1 MFKSKREDKLKFERE
16 VYQRATDFC
25 NSKKLTGCYATIRK
39 YAHLKMS
46 QDEKLSWEDDL
57 LINPYVLMN
66 LDGIGFKRADKVAL
80 QLDFPRDHEFRILAF
95 VGTALD
101 ETSKGSTIISL
112 GEILAYMKSQLGIEN
127 TGKII
132 DTVINKSDETYRV
145 LDSKYKST
153 QDIFEA
159 RFLTKTIWYE
169 TERDFYNLC
178 VAISKIKTTPIPK
191 EVKEDIVSKFPFK
204 LNNGQIHSINS
215 FDLFNINILTGY
227 GGTGK
232 TSVTKAI
239 LQCLDRCKYT
249 YTCLTP
255 TGISSKIFS
264 QSTNTSSHT
273 VHSFYFSGGDISTA
287 DWLILDECSMYS
299 IDHIKMIL
307 RMIDIKNPP
316 RLLLIGDVGQLSP
329 ISVGDPFYSLIKLI
343 NNGKIKGN
351 ILRLEEIMRAS
362 NETFIPHLCLQ
373 FTEGRKYDS
382 SCEKRKDLANVHFY
396 KLEQDLSKQILS
408 VVNEHNLSFKDTYVL
423 IPQRIGEIGTNAI
436 NEFLDQTLA
445 GEVIHQDKYNVF
457 RKNSELMHV
466 KNNRNLNIYNGERIT
481 LIDKIGEDFICK
493 KLDDGEEVVYD
504 YETFLSEVNKSY
516 SCTIH
521 KTQGLTAKNVIFVAS
536 SKHSYM
542 LSRNLVYTGLSRAS
556 EKLIILC
563 DDNVLSYASKKATI
577 DDRITFLGEISKLK
591 RSN

>member
-16 VYQRATDFC
+16 VYQRAIDFC

-46 QDEKLSWEDDL
+46 QDEKLSWENDL

-66 LDGIGFKRADKVAL
+66 LDGVGFKRADKVAL

-95 VGTALD
+95 VGIALD

-112 GEILAYMKSQLGIEN
+112 GEILAYMKSQLEIEN

-204 LNNGQIHSINS
+204 LNNGQIYSINS
-215 FDLFNINILTGY
+215 FNLFNINILTGY

-373 FTEGRKYDS
+373 FTEGGKYDS
-382 SCEKRKDLANVHFY
+382 SCEKRKDLANVEFIPI
-396 KLEQDLSKQILS
+396 KNNITKQILD
-408 VVNEHNLSFKDTYVL
+408 VVDKNGFNFNNTLIL
-423 IPQRIGEIGTNAI
+423 IPQNTGDMGNNIVNKCLDEVFATNNI
-436 NEFLDQTLA
+436 LY
-445 GEVIHQDKYNVF
+445 QDKYKIF
-457 RKNSELMHV
+457 RQGSFCMNI
-466 KNNRNLNIYNGERIT
+466 KNNRDLDIYNGERIRLLDRNGDT
-481 LIDKIGEDFICK
+481 FICEK
-493 KLDDGEEVVYD
+493 IDDGKIVEYSEEVFT
-504 YETFLSEVNKSY
+504 ETVQLSY
-516 SCTIH
+516 SLTVH
-521 KTQGLTAKNVIFVAS
+521 KCQGITVENVIFIAS
-536 SKHSYM
+536 NKFSYM
-542 LSRNLVYTGLSRAS
+542 NTKELVYTGLSRAS
-556 EKLIILC
+556 KKLVILYEEGA
-563 DDNVLSYASKKATI
+563 LSVASTKKTF
-577 DDRITFLGEISKLK
+577 DKRMTFLGKVSEM
-591 RSN
+591 R